1 MIDIA
6 TIPPEPVT
14 ETPPALTWFPANLP
28 SLNRRFA
35 RLEPEDVLNWG
46 LTTFGQQTAVA
57 TGFGPTGI
65 IILHMLSQ
73 IRPKG
78 QVFYLQTDLFFPETL
93 ALRDELAARLDI
105 EFVEV
110 HSNLSL
116 DDQRRQY
123 GPNLWEHNSDLC
135 CQLRKINPMRQFLS
149 DKKAWVTGLRRD
161 QSPSRANTE
170 FVSWDSANHL
180 LKLCPLAYWS
190 RNQVWD
196 YINAYNLPYNE
207 LHDRGYPS
215 IGCQPCTKPA
225 EIDSDDERAGRWSNL
240 DKTECGIHFHDG
252 QIVRLAEVQP
262 SS

>member
-1 MIDIA
+1 MIDLA
-6 TIPPEPVT
+6 TISPETIT

-46 LTTFGQQTAVA
+46 LTTFGQETAVA

-65 IILHMLSQ
+65 ALLHMISQ
-73 IRPKG
+73 IRPKA

-93 ALRDELAARLDI
+93 ALRDELAQRLDI
-105 EFVEV
+105 EFIEV
-110 HSNLSL
+110 HSGLSL
-116 DDQRRQY
+116 DDQSRHY
-123 GPNLWEHNSDLC
+123 GPNLWEHNPDLC

-161 QSPSRANTE
+161 QSPARANTE
-170 FVSWDSANHL
+170 LVSWDNANHL
-180 LKLCPLAYWS
+180 LKLCPLAYWT
-190 RNQVWD
+190 RKQVWD
-196 YINAYNLPYNE
+196 YIYEHHLPYNE

-225 EIDSDDERAGRWSNL
+225 ELNSGDERAGRWSGL
-240 DKTECGIHFHDG
+240 AKTECGIHFHDG
-252 QIVRLAEVQP
+252 QVVRLAEVR
-262 SS
+262 